1 MNGRRQ
7 TMRTQIYDHR
17 SGLKVVPND
26 IVADVKNIIWNINP
40 ALSKKTVS
48 SLKESVR
55 ERLEKE
61 GWTGEY
67 RLDATSRITISSYLR
82 DVGLCFQTGNVG
94 RIYADLLKLQTLYT
108 KGNIIAGIIL
118 VPRIKTAKELGS
130 NMANYERLIRELPI
144 FSQVITMPL
153 VVIGFDGT
161 EAE

>member
-1 MNGRRQ
+1 
-7 TMRTQIYDHR
+7 MRTQIYDHR

-82 DVGLCFQTGNVG
+82 GVGLCLSYICGPFE
-94 RIYADLLKLQTLYT
+94 IADSLYKRKYNRWNHSCSPDKNSKRTWIQYGKLRT
-108 KGNIIAGIIL
+108 
-118 VPRIKTAKELGS
+118 P
-130 NMANYERLIRELPI
+130 
-144 FSQVITMPL
+144 
-153 VVIGFDGT
+153 D
-161 EAE
+161 

>member
-1 MNGRRQ
+1 
-7 TMRTQIYDHR
+7 MRTQIYDHR

-82 DVGLCFQTGNVG
+82 GVGLCFQTGNVG
-94 RIYADLLKLQTLYT
+94 RTIMALYLFAMIILLKEATSSF
-108 KGNIIAGIIL
+108 
-118 VPRIKTAKELGS
+118 E
-130 NMANYERLIRELPI
+130 I
-144 FSQVITMPL
+144 FQ
-153 VVIGFDGT
+153 
-161 EAE
+161 

>member
-1 MNGRRQ
+1 
-7 TMRTQIYDHR
+7 MRTQIYDHR

-118 VPRIKTAKELGS
+118 VPQIKTAKELGS

>member
-1 MNGRRQ
+1 
-7 TMRTQIYDHR
+7 MRTQIYDHR

-82 DVGLCFQTGNVG
+82 GVGLCFQTGNVG
-94 RIYADLLKLQTLYT
+94 RIYADLLKLQTLYYKRKYNRWNHSCSPDKNSKRT
-108 KGNIIAGIIL
+108 WIQYGKL
-118 VPRIKTAKELGS
+118 RTP
-130 NMANYERLIRELPI
+130 
-144 FSQVITMPL
+144 
-153 VVIGFDGT
+153 D
-161 EAE
+161 

>member
-1 MNGRRQ
+1 MK
-7 TMRTQIYDHR
+7 TKIYEHR

-26 IVADVKNIIWNINP
+26 IISDVEKIIWNIKP
-40 ALSKKTVS
+40 ILTKKSVTNI
-48 SLKESVR
+48 KEAVR
-55 ERLEKE
+55 ERLKKE

-67 RLDATSRITISSYLR
+67 RLDVTSRITISSYLKGI
-82 DVGLCFQTGNVG
+82 GLCFQTGNVG

-108 KGNIIAGIIL
+108 KGNITAGIIL
-118 VPRIKTAKELGS
+118 VPQIETAKELGS

-144 FSQVITMPL
+144 FSQVITMPI

>member
-1 MNGRRQ
+1 
-7 TMRTQIYDHR
+7 MRTQIYDHR

-82 DVGLCFQTGNVG
+82 GVGLCFQTGNVG

-108 KGNIIAGIIL
+108 KGNII
-118 VPRIKTAKELGS
+118 ELGS